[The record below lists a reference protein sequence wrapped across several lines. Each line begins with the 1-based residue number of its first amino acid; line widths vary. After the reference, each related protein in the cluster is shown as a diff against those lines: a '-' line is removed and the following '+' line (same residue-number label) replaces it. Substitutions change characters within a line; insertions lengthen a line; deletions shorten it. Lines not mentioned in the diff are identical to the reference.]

1 MRELVFLLEEPSVK
15 AMIEVILPRIVPEE
29 LSIIYQYII
38 FRGKQDLEKEITR
51 KIKGY
56 YNPIQFS

>member
-1 MRELVFLLEEPSVK
+1 MRELVFLLEEPSAK

-29 LSIIYQYII
+29 LSIIYRYIV
-38 FRGKQDLEKEITR
+38 FQGKQELEKEITR
-51 KIKGY
+51 KLKGY